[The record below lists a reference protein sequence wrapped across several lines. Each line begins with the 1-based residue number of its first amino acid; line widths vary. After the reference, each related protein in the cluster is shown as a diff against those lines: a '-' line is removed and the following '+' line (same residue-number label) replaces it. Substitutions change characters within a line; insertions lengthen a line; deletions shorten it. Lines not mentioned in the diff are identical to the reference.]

1 MASHSALY
9 QRFGVGHFI
18 FRFLVFHHFGVFSL
32 VVSCPASHLRLFL
45 HYLLVVS
52 FQFHNQWLW
61 VYSVGPG
68 YGVCLCYFDFS
79 KFAFIFNMHLRCC
92 FRVGEFCFLVS
103 FSLPLSLS
111 VPLTFPSLSI
121 HHVIEHLLEN
131 VVCLYKH
138 VCIDRIFCI
147 ITKAKI
153 HIHFVLPVPFLSFS
167 ISTLSLVSMY
177 LYISLFVS
185 CSLVCTDKTEH
196 FLVCVLY
203 CIYERKKNLFDRRDT
218 LYDYTMFSTQ

>member
-1 MASHSALY
+1 MIVS
-9 QRFGVGHFI
+9 I
-18 FRFLVFHHFGVFSL
+18 FRGSWLRRLFVLFRFFKVCIHFQYAPTLLLPGWRVLLFSVALPFSL
-32 VVSCPASHLRLFL
+32 
-45 HYLLVVS
+45 
-52 FQFHNQWLW
+52 
-61 VYSVGPG
+61 
-68 YGVCLCYFDFS
+68 
-79 KFAFIFNMHLRCC
+79 
-92 FRVGEFCFLVS
+92 
-103 FSLPLSLS
+103 
-111 VPLTFPSLSI
+111 PLTFPSLSI

-167 ISTLSLVSMY
+167 ISTLALVSMY
-177 LYISLFVS
+177 LYISLSVS

-196 FLVCVLY
+196 FLVCVF
-203 CIYERKKNLFDRRDT
+203 CIYKKKNLFDRRDT